1 MCERERERQCFGK
14 ENTSAKFSCVIAS
27 PVTAG
32 RAAPLQGAVLGAPP
46 HALRET
52 DLRSGPRL
60 LLGTRLYPTH

>member
-1 MCERERERQCFGK
+1 MRERERVRQFFGK
-14 ENTSAKFSCVIAS
+14 ENTSAKFSCLIAS

-32 RAAPLQGAVLGAPP
+32 RAVPLQGAEPGAPP

-60 LLGTRLYPTH
+60 LLGTRLYSTR